1 MNKLKVLIAD
11 DERPARE
18 FLKDLLSEMDDVE
31 IVGSAE
37 NGLDALEQIKAV
49 KPDLALLDLQMPVM
63 TGLEVVRSLK
73 KNEMPLVAFVTAF
86 DDHAVSA
93 FELNAVDYLLK
104 PVEKKR
110 LRETI
115 IRAAERIER
124 EDWQTVESEKLQN
137 ATVQYESAVGTQLID
152 RIPVKVRDEIILVPV
167 DEISSINADG
177 ELLQIRTA
185 ENQKYTI
192 NYRLKDLEQRLDPKR
207 FVRLSRSAVVN
218 LDEVTRIAPLPGGTY
233 VVNMKNGEE
242 LTSSRMQSKVLRATL
257 LKI

>member
-1 MNKLKVLIAD
+1 MNKLRVLIAD

-18 FLKDLLSEMDDVE
+18 FLREMLGDMEDVE
-31 IVGSAE
+31 VIAQAE
-37 NGLDALEQIKAV
+37 NGASALELIRRA
-49 KPDLALLDLQMPVM
+49 KPDLALLDLQMPSM

-115 IRAAERIER
+115 IRATERIER
-124 EDWQTVESEKLQN
+124 EDWRSVEADKIQN
-137 ATVQYESAVGTQLID
+137 AAVVYESSTQTQFID
-152 RIPVKVRDEIILVPV
+152 RIPVKVREEIILVPV
-167 DEISSINADG
+167 EEIASITADG
-177 ELLQIRTA
+177 ELLNIRTK
-185 ENQKYTI
+185 ENQRYTI
-192 NYRLKDLEQRLDPKR
+192 NYRLKDIEQRLDPKH
-207 FVRLSRSAVVN
+207 FIRLSRSAVIN
-218 LDEVTRIAPLPGGTY
+218 LDEIVRIAPLPGGTY
-233 VVNMKNGEE
+233 LVNLKNGQE
-242 LTSSRMQSKVLRATL
+242 LTSSRMQSKVLRGTL

>member
-1 MNKLKVLIAD
+1 MNRLKVLIAD

-18 FLKDLLSEMDDVE
+18 FLRDLLKEMGDVE
-31 IVGSAE
+31 VAGIAE
-37 NGLDALEQIKAV
+37 NGSDALEQIKSLR
-49 KPDLALLDLQMPVM
+49 PDLALLDLQMPEM
-63 TGLEVVRSLK
+63 SGLEVVRSLK

-86 DDHAVSA
+86 DDQAVSA

-115 IRAAERIER
+115 LRASERLER
-124 EDWQTVESEKLQN
+124 EDWQAVETEKIQN
-137 ATVQYESAVGTQLID
+137 ATVEYDVASRSQILE
-152 RIPVKVRDEIILVPV
+152 RIPVKVREEIVLVPV

-185 ENQKYTI
+185 ENQKYVI
-192 NYRLKDLEQRLDPKR
+192 NYRLKDIEQKLDPKR
-207 FVRLSRSAVVN
+207 FVRLSRSAVIN
-218 LDEVTRIAPLPGGTY
+218 LDEVMRIAPLPGGTY
-233 VVNMKNGEE
+233 VINMKNGQE